1 MITVKDIVA
10 SATRFISSK
19 YKWMARRQKDQ
30 EDSKMDKEKIQMVLA
45 EHYKD

>member
-1 MITVKDIVA
+1 MITVKDILA

-19 YKWMARRQKDQ
+19 YKWMARQKDR
-30 EDSKMDKEKIQMVLA
+30 EDSKMDKEMIQMVLG